1 MAVNLST
8 NLFYSRTTASM
19 QKLAAQFDNLNEQ
32 ISTGKKLIAPSDDS
46 VGYQRLQVINR
57 ANADGVQDAANVTIA
72 QSVLQ
77 QAGTSLS
84 QMTEQL
90 QRASELVIQA
100 KTGTNSASAADAIAT
115 ELEGILQSIV
125 SLANGK
131 DARGMPLF
139 GGKDADAAAVTLGAG
154 GSLGF
159 AEGKAAAMP
168 IGDGQSVEA
177 TVNAK
182 DFLSVEGGGDLGS
195 ALTTIVAA
203 LRADAT
209 VPEGASDTLTA
220 VSDQVVATQT
230 SLGAREA
237 RVDLQAAQIKSAADD
252 REVTRSGIEDA
263 DVTETVIELQKT
275 MTILQATQASFS
287 KLSSLSLFDYL
298 R

>member
-1 MAVNLST
+1 MSVNLST
-8 NLFYSRTTASM
+8 SLFYNRATSTM
-19 QKLAAQFDNLNEQ
+19 QKLSAQADKLYEQ
-32 ISTGKKLIAPSDDS
+32 TSTGKKLLAPSDDS

-57 ANADGVQDAANVTIA
+57 ANADGKQDATNVKIA

-77 QAGTSLS
+77 QAGTSLT

-90 QRASELVIQA
+90 QRASELVVQA
-100 KTGTNSASAADAIAT
+100 KTGTNSTGAKEAIAT
-115 ELEGILQSIV
+115 ELAGILESIV
-125 SLANGK
+125 SLANTK

-139 GGKDADAAAVTLGAG
+139 GGKDGDAALANNGGTLR
-154 GSLGF
+154 F
-159 AEGKAAAMP
+159 AEGKAPAIP

-182 DFLSVEGGGDLGS
+182 DFLATEKDDIGS
-195 ALTTIVAA
+195 ALTAIVAA
-203 LRADAT
+203 LRSGEAIPDGT
-209 VPEGASDTLTA
+209 SDTVTA
-220 VSDQVVATQT
+220 VSDQVTATQA
-230 SLGAREA
+230 SLGAREV

-252 REVTRSGIEDA
+252 REIARSGIEDA

>member
-1 MAVNLST
+1 MSVNLST
-8 NLFYSRTTASM
+8 NLFYNRSTSAM
-19 QKLAAQFDNLNEQ
+19 QKLSAQFDNLNEQ

-46 VGYQRLQVINR
+46 VGYQRLQVISR
-57 ANADGVQDAANVTIA
+57 ANADGKQDAANVKIA

-77 QAGTSLS
+77 QAGTALT
-84 QMTEQL
+84 QMTDQL

-100 KTGTNSASAADAIAT
+100 RTGTNLDTAKEAIAT
-115 ELEGILQSIV
+115 ELAGILESIV

-139 GGKDADAAAVTLGAG
+139 GGKDGDTAVTNTG
-154 GSLGF
+154 GTLGF
-159 AEGKAAAMP
+159 AEGKAAAIP

-182 DFLSVEGGGDLGS
+182 DFLSVENGGDIGS
-195 ALTTIVAA
+195 ALTAIVAA
-203 LRADAT
+203 LRAGEP
-209 VPEGASDTLTA
+209 VPEGAADTLTA
-220 VSDQVVATQT
+220 VSDQVTATQA

-252 REVTRSGIEDA
+252 REVARTGIEDA

>member
-1 MAVNLST
+1 MSVNLST
-8 NLFYSRTTASM
+8 SLFYNRATGTM
-19 QKLAAQFDNLNEQ
+19 QKLSAQADKLYEQ
-32 ISTGKKLIAPSDDS
+32 TSTGKKLLAPSDDS

-57 ANADGVQDAANVTIA
+57 ANADGKQDATNVKIA

-77 QAGTSLS
+77 QAGTSLT

-90 QRASELVIQA
+90 QRASELVVQA
-100 KTGTNSASAADAIAT
+100 KTGTNSAGAKEAIAT
-115 ELEGILQSIV
+115 ELAGILESIV
-125 SLANGK
+125 SLANTK

-139 GGKDADAAAVTLGAG
+139 GGKDGDAAVTNNAGA
-154 GSLGF
+154 LRF
-159 AEGKAAAMP
+159 ADGKAPAIP

-182 DFLSVEGGGDLGS
+182 DFLATEKGDIGS
-195 ALTTIVAA
+195 ALTAIVAA
-203 LRADAT
+203 LRAGEAIPD
-209 VPEGASDTLTA
+209 GASDTLTA
-220 VSDQVVATQT
+220 VSDQVTATQA

-252 REVTRSGIEDA
+252 REIARSGIEDA

>member
-1 MAVNLST
+1 MSVNLST
-8 NLFYSRTTASM
+8 NLFYNRSTSSM
-19 QKLAAQFDNLNEQ
+19 QKLSAQFDTLNEQ
-32 ISTGKKLIAPSDDS
+32 VSTGKKLLAPSDDS

-57 ANADGVQDAANVTIA
+57 ANTDGKQDLANVKIA

-77 QAGTSLS
+77 QAGTSLT
-84 QMTEQL
+84 QMTDQL

-100 KTGTNSASAADAIAT
+100 KTGTNSAGAKEAIAT
-115 ELEGILQSIV
+115 ELAGILETIV
-125 SLANGK
+125 SLANTK

-139 GGKDADAAAVTLGAG
+139 GGKDDGAAVKNTNGVL
-154 GSLGF
+154 SF
-159 AEGKAAAMP
+159 AEGKASAMP

-182 DFLSVEGGGDLGS
+182 DFLATENGDVGS
-195 ALTTIVAA
+195 ALTAIVAA
-203 LRADAT
+203 LRAGEA

-220 VSDQVVATQT
+220 VADQVTATQA

-237 RVDLQAAQIKSAADD
+237 RVDIQAAQIKSAADD
-252 REVTRSGIEDA
+252 REIARSGIEDA
-263 DVTETVIELQKT
+263 DTTETLIELQKT

>member
-8 NLFYSRTTASM
+8 NLFYNRSTASM
-19 QKLAAQFDNLNEQ
+19 QKLSAQFDTLNEQ

-57 ANADGVQDAANVTIA
+57 ANADGVQDAANVKIA

-77 QAGTSLS
+77 QAGTALT
-84 QMTEQL
+84 QMTDQL

-100 KTGTNSASAADAIAT
+100 KTGTNSASAKEAIAT
-115 ELEGILQSIV
+115 ELAGILDSIV

-139 GGKDADAAAVTLGAG
+139 GGKDGDAAVTNTNGT
-154 GSLGF
+154 LGF
-159 AEGKAAAMP
+159 AEGKAAAIP

-182 DFLSVEGGGDLGS
+182 DFLAVEDGSDIGS
-195 ALTTIVAA
+195 ALTAIVAA
-203 LRADAT
+203 LRAGET
-209 VPEGASDTLTA
+209 VPEGASDTLTT
-220 VSDQVVATQT
+220 VSDQVTATQA

-237 RVDLQAAQIKSAADD
+237 RVDLQAAQIKSAASD
-252 REVTRSGIEDA
+252 REVARTGIEDA

>member
-1 MAVNLST
+1 MSVNLST
-8 NLFYSRTTASM
+8 SLFYNRATSTM
-19 QKLAAQFDNLNEQ
+19 QKLSAQADKLYEQ
-32 ISTGKKLIAPSDDS
+32 TSTGKKLLAPSDDS

-57 ANADGVQDAANVTIA
+57 ANADGKQDATNVKIA

-77 QAGTSLS
+77 QAGTSLT

-90 QRASELVIQA
+90 QRASELVVQA
-100 KTGTNSASAADAIAT
+100 KTGTSSTSAKEAIAT
-115 ELEGILQSIV
+115 ELAGILESIV
-125 SLANGK
+125 SLANTK

-139 GGKDADAAAVTLGAG
+139 GGRDGDAAVTINAGA
-154 GSLGF
+154 LRF
-159 AEGKAAAMP
+159 ADGKAPAIP
-168 IGDGQSVEA
+168 IGDDQSVEA

-182 DFLSVEGGGDLGS
+182 DFLATEKDDIGS
-195 ALTTIVAA
+195 ALTAIVAA
-203 LRADAT
+203 LRSGEAIPDGT
-209 VPEGASDTLTA
+209 SDTVTA
-220 VSDQVVATQT
+220 VSDQVTATQA

-252 REVTRSGIEDA
+252 REIARSGIEDA
-263 DVTETVIELQKT
+263 EVTETVIELQKT

>member
-1 MAVNLST
+1 MSVNLST
-8 NLFYSRTTASM
+8 NLFYNRSTSSM
-19 QKLAAQFDNLNEQ
+19 QKLSAQFDTLNEQ
-32 ISTGKKLIAPSDDS
+32 VSTGKKLLAPSDDS

-57 ANADGVQDAANVTIA
+57 ANTDGKQDLANVKIA

-77 QAGTSLS
+77 QAGTSLT
-84 QMTEQL
+84 QMTDQL

-100 KTGTNSASAADAIAT
+100 KTGTNSAGAKEAIAT
-115 ELEGILQSIV
+115 ELAGILETIV
-125 SLANGK
+125 SLANTK

-139 GGKDADAAAVTLGAG
+139 GGKDDGAAVTNTDGAL
-154 GSLGF
+154 SF
-159 AEGKAAAMP
+159 AEGKASAMP

-182 DFLSVEGGGDLGS
+182 DFLATENGDVGS
-195 ALTTIVAA
+195 ALTAIVAA
-203 LRADAT
+203 LRAGEA

-220 VSDQVVATQT
+220 VADQVTATQA

-237 RVDLQAAQIKSAADD
+237 RVDIQAAQIKSAADD
-252 REVTRSGIEDA
+252 REIARSGIEDA
-263 DVTETVIELQKT
+263 DTTETLIELQKT

>member
-1 MAVNLST
+1 MSVNLST
-8 NLFYSRTTASM
+8 NLFYNRSTSAM
-19 QKLAAQFDNLNEQ
+19 QKLSAQFDNLNEQ

-57 ANADGVQDAANVTIA
+57 ANADGKQDAANVKIA

-77 QAGTSLS
+77 QAGTALT
-84 QMTEQL
+84 QMTDQL

-100 KTGTNSASAADAIAT
+100 KTGTNSDSAREAIAT
-115 ELEGILQSIV
+115 ELAGILESIV
-125 SLANGK
+125 ALANSK

-139 GGKDADAAAVTLGAG
+139 GGKDGDAAVTNVG
-154 GSLGF
+154 GTLGF
-159 AEGKAAAMP
+159 AEGKAAAIP

-182 DFLSVEGGGDLGS
+182 DFLAVEGGGDIGG
-195 ALTTIVAA
+195 ALTAIVAA
-203 LRADAT
+203 LRAGET
-209 VPEGASDTLTA
+209 VPEGASDTLAA
-220 VSDQVVATQT
+220 VSDQVTATQA

-237 RVDLQAAQIKSAADD
+237 RVDLQAAQNKSAADD

>member
-1 MAVNLST
+1 MSVNLST
-8 NLFYSRTTASM
+8 NLFYNRSTSSM
-19 QKLAAQFDNLNEQ
+19 QKLSAQFDTLNEQ
-32 ISTGKKLIAPSDDS
+32 VSTGKKLLAPSDDS

-57 ANADGVQDAANVTIA
+57 ANTDGKQDLANVKIA

-77 QAGTSLS
+77 QAGTSLT
-84 QMTEQL
+84 QMTDQL

-100 KTGTNSASAADAIAT
+100 KTGTNSAGAKEAIAT
-115 ELEGILQSIV
+115 ELAGILETIV
-125 SLANGK
+125 SLANTK

-139 GGKDADAAAVTLGAG
+139 GGKDDGAAVKNTNGAL
-154 GSLGF
+154 SF
-159 AEGKAAAMP
+159 AEGKASAMP

-182 DFLSVEGGGDLGS
+182 DFLATENGDVGS
-195 ALTTIVAA
+195 ALTAIVAA
-203 LRADAT
+203 LRAGEA

-220 VSDQVVATQT
+220 VADQVTATQA

-237 RVDLQAAQIKSAADD
+237 RVDIQAAQIKSAADD
-252 REVTRSGIEDA
+252 REIARSGIEDA
-263 DVTETVIELQKT
+263 DTTETLIELQKT